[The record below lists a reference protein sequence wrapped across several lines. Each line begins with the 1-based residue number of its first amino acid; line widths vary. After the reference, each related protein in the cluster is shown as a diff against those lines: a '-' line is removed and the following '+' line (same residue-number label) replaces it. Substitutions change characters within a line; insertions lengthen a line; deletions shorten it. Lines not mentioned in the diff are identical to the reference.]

1 MWFQLS
7 STLYDILREYQ
18 KEAVEIFLQR
28 KKGIIVLPTGTGKT
42 YVAISALQRL
52 KNEGLV
58 DTYIVTVPTI
68 SLALQWER
76 VLRESGI
83 PAKAYVSAKRAV
95 SKTAATIFPYPTF
108 IKLAKTKAK
117 QTELIP
123 TKTFLIID
131 EAHHAH
137 KGTKLYDAV
146 LNFNAEYI
154 MGLTATVSKK
164 ETYPLPIIFQKT
176 YGELRKFIPEVELY
190 EVDVEPSAEFM
201 QVYRALTNAIKNAV
215 KKLDNPNLSE
225 KEIRHYYN
233 VYTRSIGKRHTLV
246 ATNNDIINKTVMITG
261 LLEGKTLVFTLR
273 IEAIKRLRTGIEKFG
288 KKVIPILSATDIRK
302 LSTTPWDVIIAA
314 KRLGEGV
321 DLPEVDNIVLSSYPA
336 QLRTIIQEVGR
347 GMRGGKGKT
356 LSIFALV
363 IKDTYMVNAVNK
375 LAEFLGIKIPSK
387 IEI

>member
-1 MWFQLS
+1 MS

-18 KEAVEIFLQR
+18 KEAVEIFLQK

-76 VLRESGI
+76 VLRESNI
-83 PAKAYVSAKRAV
+83 PARAYVSAKRAV

-108 IKLAKTKAK
+108 IKLAKAK
-117 QTELIP
+117 QAKLIP

-137 KGTKLYDAV
+137 KGTRLYDAV
-146 LNFNAEYI
+146 LNFNADYV
-154 MGLTATVSKK
+154 MGLTATISKK

-176 YGELRKFIPEVELY
+176 YGELKKFIPEVELY
-190 EVDVEPSAEFM
+190 VVDIEPSAEFM

-225 KEIRHYYN
+225 KEIRQYYN
-233 VYTRSIGKRHTLV
+233 IYTRSIGKRHTLV
-246 ATNNDIINKTVMITG
+246 ALDNDILSKTVMIAG

-273 IEAIKRLRTGIEKFG
+273 IEAIKTLTKGIEKYG
-288 KKVIPILSATDIRK
+288 KKVIPILSATDIKK
-302 LSTTPWDVIIAA
+302 LSTTPWDVVIAA

-363 IKDTYMVNAVNK
+363 IKDTYMVNAINK
-375 LAEFLGIKIPSK
+375 LAEFLGIKVPSK
-387 IEI
+387 LELT

>member
-1 MWFQLS
+1 MS

-58 DTYIVTVPTI
+58 DTYIVAVPTI

-76 VLRESGI
+76 VLRESNI
-83 PAKAYVSAKRAV
+83 PARAYVSTKRAV

-108 IKLAKTKAK
+108 IKLAKAK
-117 QTELIP
+117 QAKLIP

-131 EAHHAH
+131 EVHHAH
-137 KGTKLYDAV
+137 KGTRLYDAV
-146 LNFNAEYI
+146 LNFNADYV
-154 MGLTATVSKK
+154 MGLTATISKK

-176 YGELRKFIPEVELY
+176 YGELKKFIPEVELY
-190 EVDVEPSAEFM
+190 VVDVEPSAEFM

-215 KKLDNPNLSE
+215 KKLDNPKLSE

-233 VYTRSIGKRHTLV
+233 IYTRSIGKRHTLV
-246 ATNNDIINKTVMITG
+246 AMNNDIINKTVMITG

-273 IEAIKRLRTGIEKFG
+273 IEAIKMLTKGIEKFG
-288 KKVIPILSATDIRK
+288 KKVIPILSATDIKK

-363 IKDTYMVNAVNK
+363 IKDTYMVNAINK
-375 LAEFLGIKIPSK
+375 LAEFLGIKVPSK
-387 IEI
+387 IEV

>member
-1 MWFQLS
+1 LS
-7 STLYDILREYQ
+7 ETLYDILREYQ

-42 YVAISALQRL
+42 YIAISALQEL
-52 KNEGLV
+52 KKEGLV

-83 PAKAYVSAKRAV
+83 PARAYVSTKRAV

-108 IKLAKTKAK
+108 IKLAKAK
-117 QTELIP
+117 QTKLIP

-131 EAHHAH
+131 EVHHAH

-201 QVYRALTNAIKNAV
+201 QVYRALTNAIKNAI
-215 KKLDNPNLSE
+215 KKLNNPKLSE

-246 ATNNDIINKTVMITG
+246 AMNDDIINKTVEIAG

-273 IEAIKRLRTGIEKFG
+273 IEAIKMLTKGIERFG

-321 DLPEVDNIVLSSYPA
+321 DLPEVNNIVLSSYPA

-347 GMRGGKGKT
+347 GMRGGEGKT

-363 IKDTYMVNAVNK
+363 IKDTYMVNAINK
-375 LAEFLGIKIPSK
+375 LAEFLGIKVPSK
-387 IEI
+387 FEMSS